1 MSKATAIKA
10 LKDVFKGKKPKAKKS
25 STSIDTRSY
34 QERRPAMVKN
44 KRGQT
49 PMEAQGLIDA
59 KGNPLSKPS
68 KSKAKA
74 ISKSQEKAVKNKN
87 KIIKKSKGGK
97 ISGAPHNR
105 LY

>member
-1 MSKATAIKA
+1 MAKVKAAKAIMGM
-10 LKDVFKGKKPKAKKS
+10 FKGKKPKAKKS
-25 STSIDTRSY
+25 STSTDIRSY
-34 QERRPAMVKN
+34 QERRPGMVKN

-74 ISKSQEKAVKNKN
+74 IRKSQEKAIAKKK
-87 KIIKKSKGGK
+87 KITKKAKGGSV
-97 ISGAPHNR
+97 SGAPHNR